1 MSEPLDLAL
10 ALDAI
15 VASLAAQFDTFKTVA
30 AEDEARGNLKLPAII
45 VQMSEIEPELDR
57 DPETGQFPGLV
68 RVEVRIVMGKR
79 TPQVRRQSINAA
91 AAVAAFAHKE
101 RFGVLWGPASIAA
114 VEPDEFSPVAD
125 QFDVWRVEWG
135 HSADFGTS
143 YFVDEGETPTMV
155 LASFVP
161 EIGEPNEGAYVRV
174 AGDV

>member
-1 MSEPLDLAL
+1 MSEPLDLGL

-15 VASLAAQFDTFKTVA
+15 VAALGAQFATFKTVA
-30 AEDEARGNLKLPAII
+30 AEDESRASLALPAII

-68 RVEVRIVMGKR
+68 RVEVRVVMGKR
-79 TPQVRRQSINAA
+79 TPKVRREAITAA

-101 RFGVLWGPASIAA
+101 RFGVLWGAAVIAA
-114 VEPDEFSPVAD
+114 IEPDEFSPVAD

-135 HSADFGTS
+135 HSADFGAS

-161 EIGEPNEGAYVRV
+161 EIGEPNEGAYVQV
-174 AGDV
+174 AGNV